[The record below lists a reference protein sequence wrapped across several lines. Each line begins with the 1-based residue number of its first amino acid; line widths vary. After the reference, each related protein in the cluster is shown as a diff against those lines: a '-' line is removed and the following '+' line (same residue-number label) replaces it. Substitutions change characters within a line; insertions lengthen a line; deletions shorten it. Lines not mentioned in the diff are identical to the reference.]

1 MGYLAE
7 KGNFEPKTL
16 KEAMAYGTVVA
27 SFCVEDF
34 SLDRLQQID
43 RPLIERRMREYRQM
57 LAF

>member
-16 KEAMAYGTVVA
+16 KAAMAYGTVAA

-43 RPLIERRMREYRQM
+43 RAAIERRMAEYRQM
-57 LAF
+57 LTF